1 MKLSLICSA
10 LKTAIDANA
19 FFAAQT
25 SPTVKPQVQCIIDD
39 GTQHAAIEAELR
51 GNGFVVV
58 IPPILAGTNQDSGQH
73 SRTLQSEAECVVRIL
88 CNPAQNADTNTG
100 AQRNIYEAIEAA
112 TGAVLDILPTQGNKR
127 FQAAPNFLQLISVDE
142 GLLGYDI
149 TFSKLSTVN

>member
-1 MKLSLICSA
+1 MRMSLICSA
-10 LKTAIDANA
+10 LKTAIDGSA

-25 SPTVKPQVQCIIDD
+25 TPAIKPQVQCIIDD
-39 GTQHAAIEAELR
+39 GTQHAAIEAQLR
-51 GNGFVVV
+51 GNGCVVV
-58 IPPILAGTNQDSGQH
+58 IPPILASTNQDTAQH
-73 SRTLQSEAECVVRIL
+73 SRTLQSEVECVVRIL
-88 CNPAQNADTNTG
+88 CNPTQNADTTSG